1 MTRSTDRFID
11 IKRHILVADDEM
23 INREML
29 ANILGDEYNVLMA
42 EDGEQ
47 AYDIISHNRNTLSL
61 ILLDLKMPK
70 LTGLELLSRIKE
82 DPDIK
87 RMFIII

>member
-42 EDGEQ
+42 EDLHT
-47 AYDIISHNRNTLSL
+47 ADIL
-61 ILLDLKMPK
+61 ILFEE
-70 LTGLELLSRIKE
+70 GL
-82 DPDIK
+82 
-87 RMFIII
+87 

>member
-11 IKRHILVADDEM
+11 NKRHILVADDEM

-29 ANILGDEYNVLMA
+29 ANILGDEYYVLMA

-47 AYDIISHNRNTLSL
+47 AYDIISHNRNTLPAGPQ
-61 ILLDLKMPK
+61 DAEADG
-70 LTGLELLSRIKE
+70 T
-82 DPDIK
+82 
-87 RMFIII
+87 